1 MEWEGHGE
9 SGGIPVHG
17 LPSDS
22 TEPWGKL
29 SRKGYLYRFNRE
41 TDVAEPITKM
51 DAVRR
56 SLDELGP
63 QTGPTALKE
72 FVKNRFGLDMTLG
85 HVKNY
90 KGKILRKARME
101 GKAGGQKPAQ
111 RKPVPQKSAARTAG
125 AKKTPAKPQAKPSPA
140 PVTNRAGGK
149 GKGIPLNDILYVKTL
164 VGRFGKGQLHTLV
177 DAF

>member
-1 MEWEGHGE
+1 
-9 SGGIPVHG
+9 
-17 LPSDS
+17 
-22 TEPWGKL
+22 
-29 SRKGYLYRFNRE
+29 
-41 TDVAEPITKM
+41 VAAPITKM

-56 SLDELGP
+56 GLDELGP
-63 QTGPTALKE
+63 EAKPTALRE

-90 KGKILRKARME
+90 KGKIVRKARTE
-101 GKAGGQKPAQ
+101 GKTVGKKPAK

-125 AKKTPAKPQAKPSPA
+125 AKKKTPAKPQAKPSPA
-140 PVTNRAGGK
+140 PVVTGAGGK

-164 VGRFGKGQLHTLV
+164 VGRFGKGQLHILV